1 MPNAA
6 PSPMKPGGKKAASLT
21 EHLRSSAAAKTAAE
35 PPRKLLGGGGLLGG
49 AARVVVTGQPKRAPS
64 ARNAGAAGSAIT
76 KAGGKGAGLRRQSV
90 ATQQA
95 VESAAAQRPRR
106 PAWE

>member
-1 MPNAA
+1 MKLSSTLLAA
-6 PSPMKPGGKKAASLT
+6 RALAA
-21 EHLRSSAAAKTAAE
+21 TAGI
-35 PPRKLLGGGGLLGG
+35 GGGGLLGG
-49 AARVVVTGQPKRAPS
+49 AARVVVTGQPKRAHS